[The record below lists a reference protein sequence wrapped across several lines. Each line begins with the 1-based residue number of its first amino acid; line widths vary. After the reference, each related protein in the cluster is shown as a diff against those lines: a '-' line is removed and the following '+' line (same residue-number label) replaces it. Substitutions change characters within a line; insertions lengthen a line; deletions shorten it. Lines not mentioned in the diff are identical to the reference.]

1 MTDLNIDL
9 NITHYSIQ
17 ELKDILNLK
26 QDYIFKDIQSSS
38 IIVRNKIFSV
48 TSLDSFKKKEINTF
62 LNDAVSKME
71 RNFINNSLKLLD
83 HSNQNYDNWGLS
95 FLNCL

>member
-48 TSLDSFKKKEINTF
+48 TSLDSFKKK
-62 LNDAVSKME
+62 
-71 RNFINNSLKLLD
+71 RN
-83 HSNQNYDNWGLS
+83 
-95 FLNCL
+95 

>member
-9 NITHYSIQ
+9 NITHYGIQ
-17 ELKDILNLK
+17 ELEDILNLK
-26 QDYIFKDIQSSS
+26 EDYIFKDIQSSS

-71 RNFINNSLKLLD
+71 RNFINNSLNNIDNKLNNLL
-83 HSNQNYDNWGLS
+83 NLLQNK
-95 FLNCL
+95 